1 MSENNSN
8 IYDLVVVGG
17 GVAALSS
24 ALYAGRYK
32 MSTIM
37 FTDSFGGVTSTAH
50 TIWNYPGF
58 LEITGMDLISKMV
71 EQINNL
77 NIPIKYE
84 KVMDIKKQDDVFI
97 INTDQETVKAKK
109 VLLAIGKKKRAL
121 NIENE
126 DKFLGK
132 GVHYCAT
139 CDGAFYKDKVVGVI
153 GGSDAAVTAAL
164 LLSEIAKKVYLIY
177 RGSQLRAEP
186 MWLDSLFKQE
196 NVEIVYNSEIKELI
210 GSEKLEKIKLKDDTE
225 MALDGIFIEIGHV
238 PNTELLDKL
247 NIQLDDHGE
256 IIVDKAQRT
265 NVEGVFA
272 AGDCTN
278 HTELKQIVTS
288 TSQGAIASYHMFLDI
303 KSGK

>member
-84 KVMDIKKQDDVFI
+84 KVMDIKKQDDFFI
-97 INTDQETVKAKK
+97 VNTDQETVKAKK

-247 NIQLDDHGE
+247 SIQLDDHGE